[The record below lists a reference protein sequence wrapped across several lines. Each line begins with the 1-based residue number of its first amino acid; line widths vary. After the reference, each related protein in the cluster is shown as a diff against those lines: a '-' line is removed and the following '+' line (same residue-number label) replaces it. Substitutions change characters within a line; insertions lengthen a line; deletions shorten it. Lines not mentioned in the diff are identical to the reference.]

1 MDIAITIM
9 NPGLVQVYQ
18 VCMIIGESL
27 SDMTAGNIGTT
38 VTDMA
43 DGREQM

>member
-1 MDIAITIM
+1 M

-18 VCMIIGESL
+18 ICMIVGAS
-27 SDMTAGNIGTT
+27 STDMTAGNIGAI

-43 DGREQM
+43 YGRVQM

>member
-1 MDIAITIM
+1 M

-18 VCMIIGESL
+18 ICMIVGASL
-27 SDMTAGNIGTT
+27 TDMTAGNIGAT

-43 DGREQM
+43 AGQVQL

>member
-1 MDIAITIM
+1 M

-18 VCMIIGESL
+18 ICMIIGASL
-27 SDMTAGNIGTT
+27 TDISAGNIGAT

-43 DGREQM
+43 DGQEQI